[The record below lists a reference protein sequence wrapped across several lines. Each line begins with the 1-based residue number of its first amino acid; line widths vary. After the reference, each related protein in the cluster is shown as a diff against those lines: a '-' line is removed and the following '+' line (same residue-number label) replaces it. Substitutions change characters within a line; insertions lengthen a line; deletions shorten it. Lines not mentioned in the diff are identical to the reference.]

1 MPTRGWGMSIAS
13 YRAQIADYSRQI
25 EDARARI
32 AQLERALDGLDDFD
46 AAMVRELA
54 SREDAV
60 QQKRALVYR
69 LQAVPNARVVQSCS
83 EILNRNISQVMAQFE
98 EGYAGVR
105 AEIARARE
113 RDLEEIQELK
123 RRIGILEGRIRDAQ
137 ACIRALELEQRR
149 AEERAARLR
158 AEGE

>member
-1 MPTRGWGMSIAS
+1 MTTRGWGMSMAS
-13 YRAQIADYSRQI
+13 CRAQIADYSRQI

-98 EGYAGVR
+98 EGYTGVR

-137 ACIRALELEQRR
+137 ARIRALELEQRR
-149 AEERAARLR
+149 ARERAARLR

>member
-1 MPTRGWGMSIAS
+1 MSIAS

-105 AEIARARE
+105 AEIAPAGNATSRRSRNSSGASASWREGSGTPKRASARSNSSSGGL
-113 RDLEEIQELK
+113 RS
-123 RRIGILEGRIRDAQ
+123 
-137 ACIRALELEQRR
+137 ALR
-149 AEERAARLR
+149 
-158 AEGE
+158 G